1 MTTPDDALVEAI
13 GKASE
18 ALEYVER
25 ARGHLYEFH
34 QLMGHADLEFGNA
47 ADLLAGCGQ
56 QRDAD
61 AMRNDIVGRN
71 VLDGRWTFQV
81 VEEFD
86 DLYYRS
92 AVDAVRGLER
102 DHLAGERHVYESRM
116 KEQRRTK
123 GRVGHESRPPAA
135 STPVVDLGPD
145 R

>member
-25 ARGHLYEFH
+25 ARGHLYSFH
-34 QLMGHADLEFGNA
+34 QLLGHADLEFGAA
-47 ADLLAGCGQ
+47 ADLLEQCGQ
-56 QRDAD
+56 QGAAE
-61 AMRNDIVGRN
+61 AMRDEIVGRN

-86 DLYYRS
+86 DLYYRP
-92 AVDAVRGLER
+92 AVDAVRSLER
-102 DHLAGERHVYESRM
+102 DHLDGQRHVHESRM
-116 KEQRRTK
+116 KERRRTK

-135 STPVVDLGPD
+135 DTPVVDLDPN